1 MTECRRVKD
10 TEVSGLGGSFRGGGC
25 PWLSVPNGGGGVKA
39 WKMVGKEA
47 VSRVARVSVVEA
59 EEKEAK
65 VWDPGDPGKGPINSG
80 VSVIWGTAQ
89 NLVCWNLR
97 TDS

>member
-1 MTECRRVKD
+1 MTEYRRVKD

-25 PWLSVPNGGGGVKA
+25 PWLSGPNERGGVKA
-39 WKMVGKEA
+39 WKMVGKQA

-65 VWDPGDPGKGPINSG
+65 VWGPGDPGKGPIINPSTPPTH
-80 VSVIWGTAQ
+80 IDLHTYTHAY
-89 NLVCWNLR
+89 
-97 TDS
+97 T